1 MSAALE
7 LSSAAQSRTRAA
19 LEELG
24 ERHAVGRLWDRD
36 ATLWKTEPEHVRI
49 IEDALGWLTV
59 GDDVRSELGEL
70 AGFVDELREDGY
82 THAVL
87 LGMGGSS
94 LAPEVLRKVFGVQDG
109 YLDVRVLD
117 STDPA
122 AVLALE
128 GELDLC
134 CTLFVVSSKSGGT
147 TETASFHAYF
157 YDRLTEL
164 EGLHAGEHFIAI
176 TDEGTSLQQEAIDQ
190 CFRAVFVNPP
200 DIGGRYSALSFFGV
214 VPAAL
219 MGIDLE
225 RLLEGASEVGAR
237 CADDER
243 LEENPGAV
251 LGAAIGGFARDGR
264 DKITLIASPP
274 IAPFGAWVEQLLA
287 ESTGKEG
294 KGVLPVDLEPL
305 GSSEEYGEDRL
316 FVYLRLEGATDGRQE
331 AGVAALVAAGR
342 PVLTVRLNSEWE
354 LGGEFLRWEVA
365 TALAGALIG
374 IDAFDQPNVQESKD
388 NTKRLLEGYTETGA
402 LPQPPAA
409 VTVAAHASGL
419 RAALDRLLSEAGSG
433 DYVCLQAYVTP
444 SPAAWAELER
454 ARLALRRRARLA
466 TTAGYGPRFLHST
479 GQYHKGGPN
488 TGLYLQLVAS
498 DADDAPIPGQL
509 YSFGTLK
516 RAQAEGDLLSL
527 LSHGRRVLRVELGA
541 DQLAGL
547 RAVSAALGGGAEGL
561 DRKTAASQEGPQ
573 HTQG

>member
-1 MSAALE
+1 MGADLE
-7 LSSAAQSRTRAA
+7 LSPATQPRTRAA
-19 LEELG
+19 LEELA
-24 ERHAVGRLWDRD
+24 ERHAVSRLWDRD
-36 ATLWKTEPEHVRI
+36 ATLWKSEPEHVRI

-82 THAVL
+82 SHAVL

-94 LAPEVLRKVFGVQDG
+94 LAPEVLRKVFGVRDG

-117 STDPA
+117 STDPE
-122 AVLALE
+122 AVLALAE
-128 GELDLC
+128 ELDLC
-134 CTLFVVSSKSGGT
+134 CTLFIVSSKSGGT

-176 TDEGTSLQQEAIDQ
+176 TDEGTSLQQEAVDQ
-190 CFRAVFVNPP
+190 CFRAVFVNPS

-264 DKITLIASPP
+264 DKVTLIASPP

-294 KGVLPVDLEPL
+294 KGVLPVDLEPVGL
-305 GSSEEYGEDRL
+305 PDEYGEDRL
-316 FVYLRLEGATDGRQE
+316 FVYLRLEGGTDEQQE

-342 PVLTVRLNSEWE
+342 PVLTVRLSSEWE

-365 TALAGALIG
+365 TALACALIG

-388 NTKRLLEGYTETGA
+388 NTKRLLEGYTESGA
-402 LPQPPAA
+402 LPEPPAD
-409 VTVAAHASGL
+409 VTVAADAAGL
-419 RAALDRLLSEAGSG
+419 AIALDGLLAQARAG

-444 SPAAWAELER
+444 GPAAWAELER
-454 ARLALRRRARLA
+454 ARLALRRRAGLA

-488 TGLYLQLVAS
+488 TGLYLQLVAADGR
-498 DADDAPIPGQL
+498 DASIPGQL

-527 LSHGRRVLRVELGA
+527 LSHGRRVLRVELGT

-547 RAVSAALGGGAEGL
+547 RSVSAALAGGVEDSARDAVAGRE
-561 DRKTAASQEGPQ
+561 RSQ
-573 HTQG
+573 HTEA

>member
-1 MSAALE
+1 MGADLE
-7 LSSAAQSRTRAA
+7 LSPTTQPRVRAA
-19 LEELG
+19 LEELA
-24 ERHAVGRLWDRD
+24 ERRAVGRLWDRD
-36 ATLWKTEPEHVRI
+36 ATLWKSEPEHVRI

-82 THAVL
+82 THAIL

-94 LAPEVLRKVFGVQDG
+94 LAPEVLRKVFGVRDG

-128 GELDLC
+128 AEMDLC
-134 CTLFVVSSKSGGT
+134 CTLFIVSSKSGGT

-176 TDEGTSLQQEAIDQ
+176 TDEGTSLQQEAIEQ
-190 CFRAVFVNPP
+190 CFRAVFVNPS
-200 DIGGRYSALSFFGV
+200 DIGGRYSALSFFGI

-225 RLLEGASEVGAR
+225 RLLEGASEVGVR

-251 LGAAIGGFARDGR
+251 LGAAIGAFARDGR
-264 DKITLIASPP
+264 DKVTLIASPP

-294 KGVLPVDLEPL
+294 KGVLPVDLEPI
-305 GSSEEYGEDRL
+305 GRPDEYGEDRL
-316 FVYLRLEGATDGRQE
+316 FVYLRLEGGTDELQE
-331 AGVAALVAAGR
+331 AGVAALTAAGR
-342 PVLTVRLNSEWE
+342 PVLTVRLSSEWE

-388 NTKRLLEGYTETGA
+388 NTKRLLEGYTESGA
-402 LPQPPAA
+402 LPEPPAGVTAA
-409 VTVAAHASGL
+409 VEAPGL
-419 RAALDRLLSEAGSG
+419 SAALDALLVQARAG

-444 SPAAWAELER
+444 DSAAWAELER

-488 TGLYLQLVAS
+488 TGLYLQLVAA
-498 DADDAPIPGQL
+498 DARDAPIPGQL

-527 LSHGRRVLRVELGA
+527 RSHGRRVLRVELGA

-547 RAVSAALGGGAEGL
+547 RAVNAALSGGEEDLTRDAVAGRE
-561 DRKTAASQEGPQ
+561 RSQYTEA
-573 HTQG
+573 

>member
-1 MSAALE
+1 MSAALD
-7 LSSAAQSRTRAA
+7 LSPAAHPRTRAA
-19 LEELG
+19 LEELA
-24 ERHAVGRLWDRD
+24 ERRAVARLWDRD
-36 ATLWKTEPEHVRI
+36 ATLWKSEPEHVRI

-59 GDDVRSELGEL
+59 GDDVRTELDEL
-70 AGFVDELREDGY
+70 MGFVDELREDGF

-94 LAPEVLRKVFGVQDG
+94 LAPEVLRKVFGVKDG

-122 AVLALE
+122 AVLAVE
-128 GELDLC
+128 QELDLC
-134 CTLFVVSSKSGGT
+134 CTLFIVSSKSGGT

-164 EGLHAGEHFIAI
+164 EGLHAGEHFVAI
-176 TDEGTSLQQEAIDQ
+176 TDEGTSLQQEAVDQ
-190 CFRAVFVNPP
+190 CFRAVFINPS

-219 MGIDLE
+219 MGIDLQ

-237 CADDER
+237 CADEER

-264 DKITLIASPP
+264 DKVTLIASPS

-287 ESTGKEG
+287 ESTGKED
-294 KGVLPVDLEPL
+294 KGVLPVDLEPI
-305 GSSEEYGEDRL
+305 GVPADYGEDRL
-316 FVYLRLEGATDGRQE
+316 FVYLRLEGATEATQE
-331 AGVAALVAAGR
+331 AGVEALVAAGR
-342 PVLTVRLNSEWE
+342 PVLTVRLSSEWE

-388 NTKRLLEGYTETGA
+388 NTKRLLEDYTQGGA
-402 LPQPPAA
+402 LPDPPPD
-409 VTVAAHASGL
+409 VTVAADAARLG
-419 RAALDRLLSEAGSG
+419 AALDGLLAQAKAG

-444 SPAAWAELER
+444 DPAAWAELER

-488 TGLYLQLVAS
+488 TGLYVQLVGG
-498 DADDAPIPGQL
+498 DTQDAPIPGQL

-527 LSHGRRVLRVELGA
+527 LSHGRRVLRVELGTEQVGSLRTVSDA
-541 DQLAGL
+541 LAGGSDSL
-547 RAVSAALGGGAEGL
+547 ARDAAPGRAAKEQTEA
-561 DRKTAASQEGPQ
+561 
-573 HTQG
+573 